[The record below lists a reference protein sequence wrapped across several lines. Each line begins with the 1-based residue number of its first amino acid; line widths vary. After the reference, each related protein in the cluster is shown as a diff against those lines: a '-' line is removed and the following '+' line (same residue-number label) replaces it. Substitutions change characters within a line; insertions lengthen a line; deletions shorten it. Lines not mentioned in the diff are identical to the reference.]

1 MSDLCKYNY
10 NYNNNRINTYI
21 TRICSIEGGVMEDGG
36 GGWGCEG
43 IAVKLLLLHE

>member
-21 TRICSIEGGVMEDGG
+21 TRICSIEGGVMEDRGG
-36 GGWGCEG
+36 GCEG
-43 IAVKLLLLHE
+43 IAVK